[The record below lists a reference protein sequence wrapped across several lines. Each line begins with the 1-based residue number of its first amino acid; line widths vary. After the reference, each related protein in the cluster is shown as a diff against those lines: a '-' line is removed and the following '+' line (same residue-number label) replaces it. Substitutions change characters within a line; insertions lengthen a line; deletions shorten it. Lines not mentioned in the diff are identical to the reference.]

1 MIHVR
6 LFWGWGSN
14 KQAKKFFFP
23 WQGAI
28 GSKGRGGRWTTVRV
42 RAMQFVR
49 RVDCVAFP
57 IGSVAC
63 VGALSRA

>member
-1 MIHVR
+1 MCAYS
-6 LFWGWGSN
+6 GDGEATS
-14 KQAKKFFFP
+14 KQKRFFFL

-28 GSKGRGGRWTTVRV
+28 GSKGRGARWTTVRV

-57 IGSVAC
+57 IESVAC
-63 VGALSRA
+63 VRALSRA